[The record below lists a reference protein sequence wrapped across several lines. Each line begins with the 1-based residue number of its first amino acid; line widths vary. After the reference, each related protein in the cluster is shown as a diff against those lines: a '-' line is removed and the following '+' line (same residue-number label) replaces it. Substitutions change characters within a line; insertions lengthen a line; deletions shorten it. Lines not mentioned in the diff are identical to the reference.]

1 MCPFGGC
8 RECHTRAGLDWDE
21 CQADWKAATGKA
33 AAPPPHEVVRLTK
46 LLGRCVAWLEIAAEF
61 LDDEDDEETIRE
73 LIATCKKEA
82 P

>member
-1 MCPFGGC
+1 
-8 RECHTRAGLDWDE
+8 
-21 CQADWKAATGKA
+21 
-33 AAPPPHEVVRLTK
+33 
-46 LLGRCVAWLEIAAEF
+46 VAWLEIAAEC